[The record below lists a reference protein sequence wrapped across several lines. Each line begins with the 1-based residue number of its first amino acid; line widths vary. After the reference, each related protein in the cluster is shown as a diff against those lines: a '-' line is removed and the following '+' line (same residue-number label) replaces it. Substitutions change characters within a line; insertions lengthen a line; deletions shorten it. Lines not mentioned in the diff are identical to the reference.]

1 VSLLLH
7 LLELLSLILQE
18 IRLRQEVVL
27 LGVLLLLL
35 VDIPVEGFLPPSLPA
50 PREVIYLLELIEI
63 F

>member
-1 VSLLLH
+1 MSLLLH

-35 VDIPVEGFLPPSLPA
+35 VDIPVEGFLLPSLPA
-50 PREVIYLLELIEI
+50 PREVIYLLELI
-63 F
+63 